1 MRGLCWTKR
10 RSRVETAQ
18 SAPILGQQATELEI
32 MKDESSKPAAD
43 DPGETEIN
51 DDGADASVEQHG
63 EPETAGEL
71 QAALEAAREEAASL
85 RDTALRAQAETENV
99 RRRTA
104 RDVENAHRFALERF
118 TADLLAVLDSLE
130 KAVESAATAVD
141 AAAVVEGVKLSLKLF
156 LDTLRK
162 HGIEQVDPLGEPFDP
177 AQQEAMAVVV
187 NPDAEP
193 NSVMEV
199 MQRGYLLNG
208 RLVRAAKVI
217 VSKAPEAQQAT
228 ASGDGE
234 PAPDGANA

>member
-1 MRGLCWTKR
+1 M
-10 RSRVETAQ
+10 
-18 SAPILGQQATELEI
+18 I
-32 MKDESSKPAAD
+32 DESSKPAAD
-43 DPGETEIN
+43 AAAETEMV
-51 DDGADASVEQHG
+51 DSEADLSAGPDGG
-63 EPETAGEL
+63 PETAEEL
-71 QAALEAAREEAASL
+71 QAALGAAREEAKSL

-99 RRRTA
+99 RRRAT

-118 TADLLAVLDSLE
+118 TADLLAVVDSLE
-130 KAVESAATAVD
+130 KAVESAATAVA
-141 AAAVVEGVKLSLKLF
+141 AAAVAEGVKLSLKLF
-156 LDTLRK
+156 LDSLRK

-193 NSVMEV
+193 NPVMDV

-217 VSKAPEAQQAT
+217 VSKAPETPQT
-228 ASGDGE
+228 PASGDGE